1 MFKNVGWFEN
11 LFYLK
16 KKIGEKN
23 KKKSYDV
30 HQYSKLEGVQKIYI
44 LSKKRRIVFIF
55 DAKMATFTCPGTIE
69 LRWFHPLF
77 LSQFVYFF
85 WNGVPY
91 KFERDVH
98 TNA

>member
-1 MFKNVGWFEN
+1 MFKNVGRFEN

-44 LSKKRRIVFIF
+44 LSKKRRIVFVF
-55 DAKMATFTCPGTIE
+55 DAKMATF
-69 LRWFHPLF
+69 RF
-77 LSQFVYFF
+77 LQVGRYNNCCRFGIIYGKLTE
-85 WNGVPY
+85 NGP
-91 KFERDVH
+91 
-98 TNA
+98 